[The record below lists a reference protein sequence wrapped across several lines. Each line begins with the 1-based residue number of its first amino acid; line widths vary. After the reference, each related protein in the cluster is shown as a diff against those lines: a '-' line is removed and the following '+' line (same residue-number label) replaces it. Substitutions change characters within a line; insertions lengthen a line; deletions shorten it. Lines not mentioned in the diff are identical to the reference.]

1 MTIGIARRDNG
12 GGVESVAFTFTKGDY
27 IDYIRA
33 RFIRSYGTPESKGIH
48 IEYSHRKILAA

>member
-27 IDYIRA
+27 HRLHTSAIHKELWYSGIKRHTH
-33 RFIRSYGTPESKGIH
+33 RVFITQENR
-48 IEYSHRKILAA
+48 